1 MAARSSGVS
10 SIAGSRQI
18 SIRYLI
24 VVSFLLT
31 RTTNPK
37 PGDGQLRA
45 RFLSQPPARTA
56 CPGNASPRQDAPG
69 GLPGGH
75 GLGHACRGRLFRGG
89 GDLLRLHALC
99 LTEQAVRVPSGRDNE
114 RVTDRWP
121 PGRYVVVSGP
131 PASGKTTLARA
142 LAPALGL
149 PLIAKDTIKQA
160 LMTVLPVPDVP
171 ASRTIGRASVAAL
184 LAVAA
189 EAPGAVLESVWHR
202 SHAAAELGN
211 LPGNLV
217 EVFCRCDPAIAA
229 ERYARRAG
237 TRAAGHFDAKRTI
250 EELWN
255 DDVA

>member
-1 MAARSSGVS
+1 M
-10 SIAGSRQI
+10 
-18 SIRYLI
+18 
-24 VVSFLLT
+24 
-31 RTTNPK
+31 
-37 PGDGQLRA
+37 
-45 RFLSQPPARTA
+45 
-56 CPGNASPRQDAPG
+56 
-69 GLPGGH
+69 
-75 GLGHACRGRLFRGG
+75 
-89 GDLLRLHALC
+89 
-99 LTEQAVRVPSGRDNE
+99 
-114 RVTDRWP
+114 
-121 PGRYVVVSGP
+121 VVSGP

-160 LMTVLPVPDVP
+160 LMSVLPVPDVP

-255 DDVA
+255 DDVARPVAGGWPVLEVDTTARVDVTSLVGRIRAAVAVPPARPFTPGSHP

>member
-1 MAARSSGVS
+1 VPPQFPAGTGVHE
-10 SIAGSRQI
+10 G
-18 SIRYLI
+18 L
-24 VVSFLLT
+24 
-31 RTTNPK
+31 
-37 PGDGQLRA
+37 
-45 RFLSQPPARTA
+45 QP
-56 CPGNASPRQDAPG
+56 
-69 GLPGGH
+69 
-75 GLGHACRGRLFRGG
+75 
-89 GDLLRLHALC
+89 
-99 LTEQAVRVPSGRDNE
+99 AVRWRAEHDHRPERVAADAAPRRDNE

-121 PGRYVVVSGP
+121 PDRYVVVSGP
-131 PASGKTTLARA
+131 PASGKTTLASA

-171 ASRTIGRASVAAL
+171 ASRMIGRTSVAAL

-255 DDVA
+255 DDVARPVAGGWPVLEVDTTARVDITLLVERIQAAVAVPRAVRSRPRPFTPGSHP